1 MGIKLNQTNASS
13 HNKPSASLELTTY
26 EKGILVGEGF
36 VTAGIIVLLYYAAYQ
51 IFQILVS
58 AFPTFFEDFWFFGDL
73 FIEMKDQSLLEV
85 NPFVYIFLLLLAVI
99 AIFWRLRRRYRNYE
113 IRHIISEL
121 HYIAQGNFEYRI
133 PPSKDNDLQDFIDSI
148 HVLVDSTVE
157 AMEEE
162 RRIEQTKDELITNV
176 SHDIR
181 TPLTSIIGYL
191 GLVEQRRYESSEEV
205 KAYVHTAYKKARQ
218 MKMLVDDLFEYTTV
232 RQTDTPLDFIT
243 FDMVQLI
250 EQLAIDFQIE
260 ADEKGMT
267 IEIHAAQDKIMM
279 EGDSEKLVRVFS
291 NLLSNALKYGK
302 GGKKIAID
310 IDQINSNKV
319 RVNIKN
325 DGERIPDE
333 ALEQLFERFYRAESS
348 RSQESASTGL
358 GLAIAKSIVELHS
371 GTITA
376 ETSDQWTAFIVE
388 LPLEAK
394 ENKI

>member
-1 MGIKLNQTNASS
+1 
-13 HNKPSASLELTTY
+13 
-26 EKGILVGEGF
+26 
-36 VTAGIIVLLYYAAYQ
+36 
-51 IFQILVS
+51 
-58 AFPTFFEDFWFFGDL
+58 
-73 FIEMKDQSLLEV
+73 
-85 NPFVYIFLLLLAVI
+85 
-99 AIFWRLRRRYRNYE
+99 
-113 IRHIISEL
+113 
-121 HYIAQGNFEYRI
+121 
-133 PPSKDNDLQDFIDSI
+133 
-148 HVLVDSTVE
+148 
-157 AMEEE
+157 
-162 RRIEQTKDELITNV
+162 
-176 SHDIR
+176 
-181 TPLTSIIGYL
+181 
-191 GLVEQRRYESSEEV
+191 
-205 KAYVHTAYKKARQ
+205 
-218 MKMLVDDLFEYTTV
+218 
-232 RQTDTPLDFIT
+232 
-243 FDMVQLI
+243 
-250 EQLAIDFQIE
+250 
-260 ADEKGMT
+260 MT

-310 IDQINSNKV
+310 IGQINSNKV